1 MVPQETHTH
10 QCILPC
16 SIVLQVWDLMKLYFL
31 IVVCV
36 AKHLYIDTLSLC
48 TTHVGGLSYTVWFQ
62 LQFTCTT
69 TKNKYLQLTLS
80 ELYFTNKIEQKI
92 IFETHVKM
100 EPQF

>member
-1 MVPQETHTH
+1 MFYCFTSVGSDEVVFSH
-10 QCILPC
+10 C
-16 SIVLQVWDLMKLYFL
+16 SL
-31 IVVCV
+31 V

-48 TTHVGGLSYTVWFQ
+48 TTHVGGLSYTVWIQ

-92 IFETHVKM
+92 IFEIHVKM